1 MGLIVVKNWKSEY
14 ANSLKE
20 YLHISSEGT
29 SLHLRRW
36 HCQGEGAA
44 SKRPDGPILEQH
56 PICFH
61 SKMRWEGLS
70 LTLSW
75 NHSLANCI
83 SASIFWLEL
92 HEPNM
97 KQLTASVYV
106 LVCRL
111 IFCAKPTNSLKPEAP
126 LCFTYSKVRSC
137 RNKSTQRV
145 SIYDTSAQK
154 WCQEE
159 HGISCSFK
167 ICRASIIFKNISVV
181 AK

>member
-29 SLHLRRW
+29 SLRLRRW
-36 HCQGEGAA
+36 HCQVEGAA
-44 SKRPDGPILEQH
+44 SKRPEGPILEQH

-61 SKMRWEGLS
+61 SKTRWEGLS
-70 LTLSW
+70 PTLSW
-75 NHSLANCI
+75 NHSSANCI

-111 IFCAKPTNSLKPEAP
+111 IFCAKPTNSLNPEAP

-145 SIYDTSAQK
+145 SIYGTSAQK

-159 HGISCSFK
+159 HGINCSFK
-167 ICRASIIFKNISVV
+167 ICRVSIIFKNISVV